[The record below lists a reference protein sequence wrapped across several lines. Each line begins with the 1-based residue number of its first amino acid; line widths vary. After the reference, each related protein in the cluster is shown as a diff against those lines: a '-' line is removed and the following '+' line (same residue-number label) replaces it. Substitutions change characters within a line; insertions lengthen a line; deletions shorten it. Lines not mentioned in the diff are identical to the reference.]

1 MQALWNRKN
10 LISLLC
16 ASLDN
21 CDTRIGDAA
30 QYYRRS
36 INSEI
41 VARIEQSFSGLPST
55 EANQQ
60 LAPEMHDQMEYF
72 FGRTLAPEEEKIVR
86 AFRHLPHEKKLALLK
101 LLS

>member
-1 MQALWNRKN
+1 MEPEKPYKFVVRLPRQLRH
-10 LISLLC
+10 
-16 ASLDN
+16 
-21 CDTRIGDAA
+21 RVGDAA

>member
-1 MQALWNRKN
+1 MDLRY
-10 LISLLC
+10 
-16 ASLDN
+16 ASTMEPEKPYKFVVRLPRQLRH
-21 CDTRIGDAA
+21 RIGDAA

-72 FGRTLAPEEEKIVR
+72 FWANPLLQKRKKSFARSGTCRT
-86 AFRHLPHEKKLALLK
+86 KKN
-101 LLS
+101 